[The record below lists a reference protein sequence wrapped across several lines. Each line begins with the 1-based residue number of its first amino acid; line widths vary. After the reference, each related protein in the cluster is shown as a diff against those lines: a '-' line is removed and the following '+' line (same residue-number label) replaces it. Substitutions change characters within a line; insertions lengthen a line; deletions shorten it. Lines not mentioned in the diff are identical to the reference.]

1 MKSGAA
7 EDMASAQCEPIMGI
21 CGAEPLAGSRG
32 RAPGAEPLG
41 QSPWW
46 GHQKVPPEAENV

>member
-32 RAPGAEPLG
+32 RAPGAEPLVG
-41 QSPWW
+41 ASKSP
-46 GHQKVPPEAENV
+46 P